1 MSGKSFLLDSNFIIR
16 LSKGDEA
23 LIEFI
28 NESPNYFA
36 VSVITYMEVMGYNFN
51 DDNEYNMIRDVFEIF
66 EILYI
71 DEVIAQKTIDVRK
84 IKKVKIPDAI
94 IAATA
99 LSLDFTLVTANFD
112 DFKNIPNL
120 KILNK

>member
-84 IKKVKIPDAI
+84 IKKVKLPDAI

>member
-36 VSVITYMEVMGYNFN
+36 VSVVTYMEVMGYNFN

-84 IKKVKIPDAI
+84 IKKVKLPDAI

>member
-1 MSGKSFLLDSNFIIR
+1 MSGKSFLLDGNFIIR

-36 VSVITYMEVMGYNFN
+36 VSVVTYMEVMGYNFN

-71 DEVIAQKTIDVRK
+71 DEVIAQKTVDVRK
-84 IKKVKIPDAI
+84 IKKSKASRCNYCCNSSFIRFYI
-94 IAATA
+94 
-99 LSLDFTLVTANFD
+99 SNS
-112 DFKNIPNL
+112 
-120 KILNK
+120 